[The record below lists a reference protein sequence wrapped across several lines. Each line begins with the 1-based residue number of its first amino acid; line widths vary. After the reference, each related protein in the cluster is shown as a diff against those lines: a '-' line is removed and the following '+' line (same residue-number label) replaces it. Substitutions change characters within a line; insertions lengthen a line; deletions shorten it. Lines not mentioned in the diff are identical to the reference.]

1 MPLRNEFGRIAA
13 IEPILR
19 QSAKPEVIQSSPP
32 SISAQ
37 ARVWLTDSSA
47 RASVSASGAK
57 ADIREGPTRVI
68 HVGLT
73 AYRRLPLCPVNG
85 HQSTGAAGPFCAD
98 FVAKVF

>member
-13 IEPILR
+13 IAPVLR
-19 QSAKPEVIQSSPP
+19 QSAKPEVIPLPSP
-32 SISAQ
+32 SAAAQ

-68 HVGLT
+68 F
-73 AYRRLPLCPVNG
+73 RLGGAQLRGPLYPDEPT
-85 HQSTGAAGPFCAD
+85 SSA
-98 FVAKVF
+98 